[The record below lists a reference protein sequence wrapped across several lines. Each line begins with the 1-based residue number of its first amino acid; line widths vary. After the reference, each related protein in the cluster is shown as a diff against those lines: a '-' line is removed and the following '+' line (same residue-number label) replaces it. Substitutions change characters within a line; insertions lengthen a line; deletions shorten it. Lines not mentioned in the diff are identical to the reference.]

1 MLLCASVCPLLVL
14 VFVNV
19 EAKGIHS
26 QPQLCALLVFDL
38 KVVDSVH
45 LQVLGDFKIFH
56 HRVLSREEG
65 KHEELEDFIYMFYLR
80 LSISTS
86 IKHIHIRSHPTIRT
100 VWHIPEHFSVFFVPS
115 LYPVL
120 PLLLGQLVLLQDS
133 VHTNTDTMTSPEGML
148 NSTELFPEDIIEK
161 SNREWA
167 TCKVSTE

>member
-1 MLLCASVCPLLVL
+1 MLLCVSVCPLLVL

-38 KVVDSVH
+38 KVVDSIH

-65 KHEELEDFIYMFYLR
+65 KQELEDFRLYMFYLR

-86 IKHIHIRSHPTIRT
+86 IKHILR
-100 VWHIPEHFSVFFVPS
+100 
-115 LYPVL
+115 
-120 PLLLGQLVLLQDS
+120 
-133 VHTNTDTMTSPEGML
+133 
-148 NSTELFPEDIIEK
+148 
-161 SNREWA
+161 
-167 TCKVSTE
+167 